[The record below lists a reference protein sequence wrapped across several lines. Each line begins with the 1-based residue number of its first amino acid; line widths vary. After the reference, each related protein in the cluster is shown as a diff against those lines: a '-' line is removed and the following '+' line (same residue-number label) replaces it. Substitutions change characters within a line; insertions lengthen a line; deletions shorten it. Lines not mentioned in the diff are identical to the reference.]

1 MGLANNRLRYVYLV
15 KVKHKLMVF
24 KNAGITP
31 PEITNCRLCKEDF
44 QNSFYSGSDFVTV
57 VCPNCKQ
64 NMVSDK
70 IRRMASK
77 ITGQAEAENST
88 VSNATEKIIAEIY
101 EDVNAMYLVDFD
113 REAMV

>member
-1 MGLANNRLRYVYLV
+1 MFYVFPRAV
-15 KVKHKLMVF
+15 KPDICEQIV
-24 KNAGITP
+24 
-31 PEITNCRLCKEDF
+31 
-44 QNSFYSGSDFVTV
+44 Q
-57 VCPNCKQ
+57 NCKQ